1 MGVCVTLCILA
12 MKKVAISACLL
23 GKECRYDAKH
33 NLNDALLA
41 HLDEVELIAFCPED
55 DAFGTPRPT
64 MDLVQTSKGICA
76 LSNLTGEDL
85 SSPVQ
90 DYAKNFFSNHP
101 DISLFIGK
109 DRSPSCGVCSAKMYD
124 EAKQLISTQEAGLMA
139 KVAEE
144 RNIICIDAETFVEQ
158 NGENL

>member
-1 MGVCVTLCILA
+1 

-23 GKECRYDAKH
+23 GKACRYDAKH
-33 NLNDALLA
+33 NLDDALLA
-41 HLDEVELIAFCPED
+41 HLDKVELVPFCPED

-64 MDLVQTSKGICA
+64 MDLVNTSKGVRA
-76 LSNLTGEDL
+76 LSNATGEDL

-90 DYAKNFFSNHP
+90 DYAKNFFNTHP

-124 EAKQLISTQEAGLMA
+124 EHKQLLSTQETGLMA
-139 KVAEE
+139 KVAQE
-144 RNIICIDAETFVEQ
+144 RNIICVDAETYVEQ
-158 NGENL
+158 NGETL